1 MFIKQI
7 QKDTKLISKWYK
19 YKDHQQMRWYIKK
32 QEKIISWT
40 IMHRLNARKRTSV
53 TEQDPMWPSQD
64 RPLPQV
70 FCLPFF
76 GRKTSLP
83 VLPWITKF
91 DSRINYWKDVNKSNS
106 GENW

>member
-1 MFIKQI
+1 
-7 QKDTKLISKWYK
+7 
-19 YKDHQQMRWYIKK
+19 
-32 QEKIISWT
+32 
-40 IMHRLNARKRTSV
+40 MHRLNARKRTSV

-83 VLPWITKF
+83 VLP
-91 DSRINYWKDVNKSNS
+91 
-106 GENW
+106 